1 MCGIFGVFNHKDAA
15 NLTYLGLHALQ
26 HRGQESAG
34 IVSTTSSTMVSHK
47 EMGLVSDIFNE
58 EVLRKI
64 QGHSAIGHVR
74 YSTAGSSN
82 LGNAQPLMV
91 EYSKGFVAI
100 AHNGNLTNAKVI
112 REELENYGSIFQST
126 TDTEVIIHLIAL
138 SHENTTLDRLI
149 SALRRIEGSYSL
161 IILTNRELIAVRDP
175 YGFRPLVLGKLK
187 NSFVVSSETCAFDLI
202 EADYIRDVEPGEILH
217 ITRDGIK
224 TYKPF
229 RKMAPKYCVFEYIY
243 FARPD
248 SYMFG
253 RTVYTVRKA
262 LGRELARETG
272 VDADMVIPIPDSGIG
287 AAIGYAQETG
297 LPFELGLIRNHYV
310 GRTFIEPEE
319 SIRHFGVK
327 LKLNAVHDAVKGKR
341 IVVVDDS
348 IVRATTGRKIIKML
362 RQYGAKEI
370 HFRVSSPPTTHPC
383 FYGIDTP
390 SRSQLIASSHNVD
403 EINKY
408 MESDSLAYLSIDGI
422 KRAIGEN
429 EALFDYSFCDA
440 CFSGHYPL
448 KFPWGME
455 LEQMEL
461 FVKK

>member
-1 MCGIFGVFNHKDAA
+1 MCGIFGIFNHKHAS
-15 NLTYLGLHALQ
+15 NITYLGLHALQ

-34 IVSTTSSTMVSHK
+34 IASTDGYGMQSHR

-58 EVLRKI
+58 EVLKRLK
-64 QGHSAIGHVR
+64 GHSAIGHVR

-82 LGNAQPLMV
+82 LGNAQPLVV
-91 EYSKGFVAI
+91 EYSKGNIAI

-112 REELENYGSIFQST
+112 KDELENYGSIFQSS
-126 TDTEVIIHLIAL
+126 TDTEAIIHLIAL

-149 SALRRIEGSYSL
+149 SALRRVEGSYSL
-161 IILTNRELIAVRDP
+161 VVLTDKELIAVRDS

-187 NSFVVSSETCAFDLI
+187 DSFVISSETCAFDLI
-202 EADYIRDVEPGEILH
+202 EARYLREIKPGEILY
-217 ITRDGIK
+217 INKDGIK
-224 TYKPF
+224 TFRPF
-229 RKMAPKYCVFEYIY
+229 KKMSPKFCIFEYIY

-253 RTVYTVRKA
+253 RTVYSVRKA
-262 LGRELARETG
+262 LGKELAKDTH

-287 AAIGYAQETG
+287 AAIGYAQEAG
-297 LPFELGLIRNHYV
+297 IPFELGLIRNHYV

-327 LKLNAVHDAVKGKR
+327 LKLNAIHDIVKGKK

-348 IVRATTGRKIIKML
+348 VVRATTGRKIIKML

-370 HFRVSSPPTTHPC
+370 HFSVSSPPTMFPC

-390 SRSQLIASSHNVD
+390 SRRELIASSHNVE
-403 EINKY
+403 EINTH
-408 MESDSLAYLSIDGI
+408 MTSDTLEYLTIDGM
-422 KRAIGEN
+422 KRALGNGE
-429 EALFDYSFCDA
+429 YTYCDA
-440 CFSGHYPL
+440 CFSGTYPS
-448 KFPWGME
+448 KFPWDME

>member
-1 MCGIFGVFNHKDAA
+1 M
-15 NLTYLGLHALQ
+15 
-26 HRGQESAG
+26 
-34 IVSTTSSTMVSHK
+34 
-47 EMGLVSDIFNE
+47 
-58 EVLRKI
+58 
-64 QGHSAIGHVR
+64 
-74 YSTAGSSN
+74 
-82 LGNAQPLMV
+82 
-91 EYSKGFVAI
+91 
-100 AHNGNLTNAKVI
+100 
-112 REELENYGSIFQST
+112 
-126 TDTEVIIHLIAL
+126 
-138 SHENTTLDRLI
+138 
-149 SALRRIEGSYSL
+149 
-161 IILTNRELIAVRDP
+161 
-175 YGFRPLVLGKLK
+175 
-187 NSFVVSSETCAFDLI
+187 
-202 EADYIRDVEPGEILH
+202 
-217 ITRDGIK
+217 
-224 TYKPF
+224 
-229 RKMAPKYCVFEYIY
+229 
-243 FARPD
+243 
-248 SYMFG
+248 
-253 RTVYTVRKA
+253 
-262 LGRELARETG
+262 
-272 VDADMVIPIPDSGIG
+272 
-287 AAIGYAQETG
+287 
-297 LPFELGLIRNHYV
+297 
-310 GRTFIEPEE
+310 
-319 SIRHFGVK
+319 
-327 LKLNAVHDAVKGKR
+327 KGKR